1 MHIIYFHQHFST
13 PQGATGIRSYEMAR
27 ALLREGNKVTMVCGS
42 YAAGET
48 GLDGPFVKGCRRG
61 VSDGIDIVEFD
72 LSYQNGDRL
81 LKRSYTFLKY
91 ALGSVKIALREP
103 YDIAFATTTP
113 LTAGIPGIVARW
125 LRRKPFVFEVRD
137 LWPELPREMGVIK
150 NPIVLGMLSVL
161 EWCSYRSAHRCVA
174 LSPGIATG
182 IQKRGVKP
190 EKIALVPNGCDIGIF
205 NDDVTAPWRPEGVKD
220 SDLMAVFTGT
230 HGLANGLD
238 AVLDVAEVL
247 KRRGRDDIRLVLV
260 GDGKLKSALMSR
272 AERQHLDAV
281 VFHSPVN
288 KTRLAGLMASA
299 DLGLQC
305 LANVPAFYFGTSPNK
320 FFDYIAAGLPV
331 LNNYPGWLAGIIK
344 DNDCGFSVAPEDA
357 EAFANALEYAAD
369 NPEALRVKG
378 ANAAALAKKEF
389 DRANLSKI
397 WVAWVIEGK
406 VA

>member
-1 MHIIYFHQHFST
+1 M
-13 PQGATGIRSYEMAR
+13 
-27 ALLREGNKVTMVCGS
+27 
-42 YAAGET
+42 
-48 GLDGPFVKGCRRG
+48 
-61 VSDGIDIVEFD
+61 
-72 LSYQNGDRL
+72 
-81 LKRSYTFLKY
+81 
-91 ALGSVKIALREP
+91 
-103 YDIAFATTTP
+103 
-113 LTAGIPGIVARW
+113 
-125 LRRKPFVFEVRD
+125 
-137 LWPELPREMGVIK
+137 
-150 NPIVLGMLSVL
+150 
-161 EWCSYRSAHRCVA
+161 
-174 LSPGIATG
+174 
-182 IQKRGVKP
+182 KP